1 MAQRLKATP
10 VSELTPI
17 DEFAATW
24 EVAPKTVQNWVEF
37 VYQAFEIMLPVN
49 GPFPDWAVQLL
60 NIVGKH
66 VSTKASL
73 YFAETGEVR
82 RLKGAEFI
90 QKIRSLRAQGHF
102 QEFQQFQNFQNF
114 QTDEDEYDLENDTL
128 AELGSITRGND
139 QSLSVIKQAI
149 EQKEDEEIDD
159 LVRFMEDSDRRK
171 MAKLV
176 NRLKARQ
183 LPTSN
188 ITQTINAT
196 YRRVSG

>member
-1 MAQRLKATP
+1 MAQRLKAAP

-17 DEFAATW
+17 DEFAAAW

-60 NIVGKH
+60 NLVGKH
-66 VSTKASL
+66 VSAKASF

-90 QKIRSLRAQGHF
+90 QKIRSLRTQGHF

-114 QTDEDEYDLENDTL
+114 QTQSEN
-128 AELGSITRGND
+128 
-139 QSLSVIKQAI
+139 
-149 EQKEDEEIDD
+149 
-159 LVRFMEDSDRRK
+159 
-171 MAKLV
+171 
-176 NRLKARQ
+176 
-183 LPTSN
+183 
-188 ITQTINAT
+188 
-196 YRRVSG
+196 